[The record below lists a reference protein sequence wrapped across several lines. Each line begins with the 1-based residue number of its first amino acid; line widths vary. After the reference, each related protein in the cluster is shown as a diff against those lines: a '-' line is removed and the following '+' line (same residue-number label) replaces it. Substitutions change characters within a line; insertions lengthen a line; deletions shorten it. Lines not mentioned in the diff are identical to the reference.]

1 MKLLFSDTAVGFPF
15 VSPVGQYVDINWFP
29 PVIDRI
35 VRKGDNGSTPD
46 VYRLRTVEGN
56 DVIMYFNLFLTGFY
70 RYFIV
75 FQHKH
80 KHVLFFQ
87 IKKSYKKWSKNGPLT
102 LNVYWMCTQ
111 FRPVRKYSATHVIF
125 FMMLYMKITVVNTYI
140 IILRYSKVRFSI
152 WHSFQ
157 AIPIFSSFRKWMF
170 TSCHMKWRHIG
181 KLKHANHKPD

>member
-70 RYFIV
+70 RYFMQAV
-75 FQHKH
+75 KR
-80 KHVLFFQ
+80 
-87 IKKSYKKWSKNGPLT
+87 
-102 LNVYWMCTQ
+102 NVHQY
-111 FRPVRKYSATHVIF
+111 F
-125 FMMLYMKITVVNTYI
+125 
-140 IILRYSKVRFSI
+140 
-152 WHSFQ
+152 
-157 AIPIFSSFRKWMF
+157 
-170 TSCHMKWRHIG
+170 
-181 KLKHANHKPD
+181 